1 MRRIIERVVTVVTTT
16 TWTISWQGDTDQADP
31 QPFDPPFGRQ
41 DKPVPVTDDS
51 PKPDVSDETTKH
63 IQKFSSVIA
72 TKEADP
78 AETKTDST
86 ADEPLLDPNSNQSKI
101 KRN

>member
-16 TWTISWQGDTDQADP
+16 TWTISWQ
-31 QPFDPPFGRQ
+31 
-41 DKPVPVTDDS
+41 DDS
-51 PKPDVSDETTKH
+51 LQPDYQAGSVADDLPKPDVFDETAKH
-63 IQKFSSVIA
+63 IQNFSSVIT

-86 ADEPLLDPNSNQSKI
+86 ADEPPQDPHSNQSKI
-101 KRN
+101 ERK